1 MEITGTAESDTVASY
16 SQRKIQKG
24 LTTTRITAAISSSTG
39 TSL

>member
-16 SQRKIQKG
+16 SRHKTQKG
-24 LTTTRITAAISSSTG
+24 LTTTKITAAISSSTG